1 MYSYDDFIPLN
12 FKTSN
17 KKDNCKNNLFTLEDN
32 KVLPRQST
40 TIKKHNKIKAAKLFL
55 SIALLFSTT
64 IIMATSNQVQP
75 VSAISFGKTKN
86 LSNNPGNQALPP
98 FYESP
103 QLEASGNNVYTV
115 WGDDTIGDGD
125 TFFRKSSDFGNS
137 FHGILDLSHSNGN
150 DGDAIR
156 QKIAK
161 EGNNVYVVWSED
173 GDIFFRKSTNSGS
186 SFGGIIRLSNDNH
199 FSTLP
204 QIAVVGKNVYIVW
217 VDIDKDDSSQPGE
230 SQLFFKKSTNYG
242 ASFSSV
248 KKISD
253 ITEDIDPRIAALGGN
268 VYVSFAGG
276 SEEHTELFFTR
287 STDEG
292 NSFSNV
298 ISLNKNNKAALIGDI
313 ATAGKNVYI
322 TWEDDSLNDDHHAF
336 LARSTDNGASF
347 DNAKDLGF
355 GIAGSNTRPQIDTI
369 SSNVYIVWTSKDG
382 IAFRASTNN
391 GASFANTKMLS
402 SSGDSPQISSIGKA
416 VRVVWDDSSKGKSEV
431 FFRASGNEGG
441 SFGSIKNLSNNK
453 GDSFVPMVIS
463 SGNNVYVTWFDNTP
477 GNWETFFKKGVD

>member
-1 MYSYDDFIPLN
+1 MGNSISQEKNSCRNNN
-12 FKTSN
+12 FTS
-17 KKDNCKNNLFTLEDN
+17 KGNN
-32 KVLPRQST
+32 VSPRKL
-40 TIKKHNKIKAAKLFL
+40 TIIKRFNKIKVAKLFL
-55 SIALLFSTT
+55 SLFLLFSTT
-64 IIMATSNQVQP
+64 IIMSTSNQVQP
-75 VSAISFGKTKN
+75 VSAISFGNTKN
-86 LSNNPGNQALPP
+86 LSNNLGNQALPP

-103 QLEASGNNVYTV
+103 QLDASGNNVYTV
-115 WGDDTIGDGD
+115 WGDDTVGDGD
-125 TFFRKSSDFGNS
+125 TFFRKSSDSGNS

-150 DGDAIR
+150 DGDAIG

-186 SFGGIIRLSNDNH
+186 SFGSIIRLSSDNH

-217 VDIDKDDSSQPGE
+217 VDIDIAQSSGPDE

-248 KKISD
+248 EKISD
-253 ITEDIDPRIAALGGN
+253 ITEDIDPRIAASGGN

-276 SEEHTELFFTR
+276 SEDDTELFFTR
-287 STDEG
+287 SSDEG

-298 ISLNKNNKAALIGDI
+298 ISLNKNDGNSYIGDI
-313 ATAGKNVYI
+313 AAAGKNVYI
-322 TWEDDSLNDDHHAF
+322 TWEDDSLDDHHAF
-336 LARSTDNGASF
+336 LARSTNNGASF

-355 GIAGSNTRPQIDTI
+355 GIAGSKTRPQIDTI
-369 SSNVYIVWTSKDG
+369 SSNVYVVWTSKDG

-391 GASFANTKMLS
+391 GASFASTKMLS
-402 SSGDSPQISSIGKA
+402 SSGDSPQVSSIGEA

-431 FFRASGNEGG
+431 FFRASGNEGV
-441 SFGSIKNLSNNK
+441 SFGSIKNLSNND

-463 SGNNVYVTWFDNTP
+463 SGNNVYVAWLDNTP